1 MNLNPPTAVMS
12 AVITLAIDVLSARL
26 LTLLCMTMM
35 FALTAW
41 TLYQPDYL
49 RIVATAV
56 FGLVCFLPIIALERR
71 QFPPGDSN
79 G

>member
-1 MNLNPPTAVMS
+1 MQMQPPTAVMQ
-12 AVITLAIDVLSARL
+12 AVMTLAIDVLSARL
-26 LTLLCMTMM
+26 LTMLCMTMM
-35 FALTAW
+35 FSLTAW
-41 TLYQPDYL
+41 TLYSPDYL

-71 QFPPGDSN
+71 QFPQGDSN

>member
-1 MNLNPPTAVMS
+1 MNAPAPQAVLNAITA
-12 AVITLAIDVLSARL
+12 LAMDVLSARV

-41 TLYQPDYL
+41 TLYNPDYL

-71 QFPPGDSN
+71 QQGDSSN